1 METRPPTPGK
11 ILIAVGFAISCFGL
25 LLFLWLAFGGAV
37 PLKPESYRVTIPFQE
52 ATQLAVESD
61 VRISGVSVG
70 KVKAIELSE
79 AGSYAEAE
87 IEIDAKYAPI
97 PTNTRSMLRQKT
109 LLGETYVELTPGDP
123 ATGALPEGGE
133 LPPAQVSN
141 AVQLDEI
148 FRAFDEPT
156 RVAFRTWMQDAAL
169 ALRGRG
175 ADLNAAL
182 GNLGPFAASADD
194 LMKILDS
201 QDQAVSRLVRDGGE
215 TFDALSE
222 RPDQLRGLIENT
234 ESVFGTIADRDQQ
247 LIETFQVLPTFLTE
261 SELTLDRLD
270 TFATDTNDLL
280 IQLRP
285 SARALSGTLTETAKA
300 APDLI
305 RFFDGLTVVN
315 KRAQKGF
322 SSLRT
327 VLDDQLPE
335 PLARVDSWLSELIP
349 IATALNRFR
358 GETTALL
365 GNLSAATNAA
375 NIDANS
381 NLRKYLRT
389 TSPLGPTILGSLPGR
404 WNGTRTNAYV
414 KAGDYTKLA
423 QGLDSF
429 VVDQCSTGINDI
441 TLNTGNPS
449 DFPPDVTNPPYAPPV
464 SFIEG
469 IQLYAYGGEGNTDSD
484 NIPSP
489 PCNLQPGSPS
499 IGQGPQESTDYLHV
513 RSQP

>member
-1 METRPPTPGK
+1 METRPPTPGRV
-11 ILIAVGFAISCFGL
+11 LIAVGFAISCFGL

-37 PLKPESYRVTIPFQE
+37 PLKPQSYRVTIPFQE

-70 KVKAIELSE
+70 KVKSIELSDV
-79 AGSYAEAE
+79 GSYAEAQ
-87 IEIDAKYAPI
+87 IELDAKYAPI
-97 PTNTRSMLRQKT
+97 PANTRSMLRQKT

-123 ATGALPEGGE
+123 ETGTLPEGGE

-156 RVAFRTWMQDAAL
+156 RASFRVWMQDAAL
-169 ALRGRG
+169 AVRGRG

-182 GNLGPFAASADD
+182 GNLGPFADSADD
-194 LMKILDS
+194 LMRILDS
-201 QDQAVSRLVRDGGE
+201 QDQAVSRLIRDGGE

-247 LIETFQVLPTFLTE
+247 LIETFQVLPTFLDE
-261 SELTLDRLD
+261 SRLTVNRLD

-280 IQLRP
+280 VQLRP
-285 SARALSGTLTETAKA
+285 SARALSGTLDETAKA

-305 RFFDGLTVVN
+305 RFFEGLDVVN
-315 KRAQKGF
+315 GRARAGF
-322 SSLRT
+322 SALRT

-335 PLARVDSWLSELIP
+335 PLERVDSWLAELIP
-349 IATALNRFR
+349 IATALNRYR

-365 GNLSAATNAA
+365 GNLASATNAG
-375 NIDANS
+375 NVDSSFNF
-381 NLRKYLRT
+381 RKYLRT
-389 TSPLGPTILGSLPGR
+389 TSPLGPTVLGSLPRR
-404 WNGTRTNAYV
+404 WDGTRTNAYV

-423 QGLDSF
+423 EGLDSF
-429 VVDQCSTGINDI
+429 VTEHCTTGLSDI

-449 DFPPDVTNPPYAPPV
+449 DFPPDFEPPYTPPLN
-464 SFIEG
+464 FIEG
-469 IQLYAYGGEGNTDSD
+469 IQKYAYGGEGNTDSD
-484 NIPSP
+484 NIPRP
-489 PCNLQPGSPS
+489 DCDLQPFSPS
-499 IGQGPQESTDYLHV
+499 IGQAPRENTDYLHV

>member
-11 ILIAVGFAISCFGL
+11 VFVAVAFAISCFGL
-25 LLFLWLAFGGAV
+25 LLFLWVAFGGSV

-79 AGSYAEAE
+79 VGNYAEAE
-87 IEIDAKYAPI
+87 IELDAKYAPI
-97 PTNTRSMLRQKT
+97 PSNTRSMLRQKT

-123 ATGALPEGGE
+123 ETGSLPEGGS

-148 FRAFDEPT
+148 FRAFDAPT
-156 RVAFRTWMQDAAL
+156 REQFRIWMQDASVAV
-169 ALRGRG
+169 RGRG

-182 GNLGPFAASADD
+182 GNLGPFASSADD
-194 LMKILDS
+194 LMRILDS
-201 QDQAVSRLVRDGGE
+201 QDQAVTGLVRDTGA
-215 TFDALSE
+215 TFRALSE

-247 LIETFQVLPTFLTE
+247 LIETFQVLPTFLEE
-261 SELTLDRLD
+261 SKLTLERVD

-280 IQLRP
+280 VQLRP
-285 SARALSGTLTETAKA
+285 SARALSGTLTETAAA

-305 RFFDGLTVVN
+305 RFFDGLTIVN
-315 KRAQKGF
+315 KRARAGF

-327 VLDDQLPE
+327 VLDDQIPE
-335 PLARVDSWLSELIP
+335 PLARVDSWLAELIP
-349 IATALNRFR
+349 IATALDRYKR
-358 GETTALL
+358 ETTAVFA
-365 GNLSAATNAA
+365 NLSAATNAA
-375 NIDANS
+375 NIDGTGTF
-381 NLRKYLRT
+381 RKYLRT
-389 TSPLGPTILGSLPGR
+389 TAPFNPQALASLPSR
-404 WNGTRTNAYV
+404 WNGSRTNAYV

-423 QGLDSF
+423 EVLDSF
-429 VVDQCSTGINDI
+429 VVEQCTSGLSDI
-441 TLNTGNPS
+441 TLDTGVPS
-449 DFPPDVTNPPYAPPV
+449 DFPPDVAPPYAPPF

-469 IQLYAYGGEGNTDSD
+469 IQEFAYGGENNTDSD
-484 NIPSP
+484 NIPRP
-489 PCNLQPGSPS
+489 ECNLQPGSPS
-499 IGQGPQESTDYLHV
+499 IGQGPDESTDYLHV